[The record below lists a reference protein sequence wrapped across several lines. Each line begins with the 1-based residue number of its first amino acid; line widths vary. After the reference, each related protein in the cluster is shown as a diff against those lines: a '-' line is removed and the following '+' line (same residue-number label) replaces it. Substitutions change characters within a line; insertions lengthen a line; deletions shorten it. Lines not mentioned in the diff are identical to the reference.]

1 MRKVTFYIDDI
12 RYLRNRLKEKHNL
25 SDSKIDEIVSGLKE
39 LKVIYSLFG
48 DKYINRYEL
57 TDMDGNNVDINS
69 LSNYEKAI
77 VIGDCMA
84 YFEGIKYH
92 FGRNEPTGVIKIEE
106 TEI

>member
-12 RYLRNRLKEKHNL
+12 GYLRNRLKKEHDL
-25 SDSKIDEIVSGLKE
+25 PDSKIDEIVSGLKE

-48 DKYINRYEL
+48 DKYIDHYEL
-57 TDMDGNNVDINS
+57 TDMDGNKVDINS
-69 LSNYEKAI
+69 LNNYEKAI

-84 YFEGIKYH
+84 YFEGKKYH
-92 FGRNEPTGVIKIEE
+92 FGGDAPTGVIKIEE

>member
-1 MRKVTFYIDDI
+1 MRKVIFYIDDI
-12 RYLRNRLKEKHNL
+12 GYLRNRLKKEHDL

-48 DKYINRYEL
+48 DKYIDRYEL
-57 TDMDGNNVDINS
+57 TDMDGNKVDINS
-69 LSNYEKAI
+69 LNNYEKVI

-84 YFEGIKYH
+84 YFEGKKYH
-92 FGRNEPTGVIKIEE
+92 FGGDAPTGVIKIEE